1 MIRVKSSV
9 AKTKLGPERIKNS
22 DTFREDWSGVSLD
35 RRRKLMEQLRESRGS
50 AGHLHL
56 TTALADGPSGHH
68 LTTQT
73 VVVWELGKSSS
84 HPH

>member
-1 MIRVKSSV
+1 MIKVKSSV

-22 DTFREDWSGVSLD
+22 DTFREDWSGVSLS
-35 RRRKLMEQLRESRGS
+35 RRRKLMGQLRESRGS
-50 AGHLHL
+50 AGHLQV
-56 TTALADGPSGHH
+56 TIALADSPSGRH

-73 VVVWELGKSSS
+73 VVVWELGESSS